1 LGLYADFSWLYL
13 MAMNKRGRP
22 PKAPEDRKETSM
34 RIPITEAEKEAI
46 EQAAKAREVKPIT
59 WARDVLLRAAKR

>member
-1 LGLYADFSWLYL
+1 